1 MLSVNESSQIQT
13 FGGHITKKTAFKMQ
27 KNKKKQKVNKHVAVV
42 VVVVCNVRCSSLSK
56 E

>member
-13 FGGHITKKTAFKMQ
+13 FGGHITKKIAFKMQ
-27 KNKKKQKVNKHVAVV
+27 KNKKKQKVNKHVV

>member
-1 MLSVNESSQIQT
+1 MNRVKYKPLEAISQRKQ
-13 FGGHITKKTAFKMQ
+13 HLKCRKT
-27 KNKKKQKVNKHVAVV
+27 KKKQKVNKQVVVV